1 MAASHAIFCG
11 RHPCRFYFRTDMRQQ
26 KNPPERNPSGGSY
39 SLEHLQQTAESDHGI
54 GPVGQLK
61 VELRD
66 TEPAALATV
75 TVTVG
80 RDPREQ
86 RPK

>member
-1 MAASHAIFCG
+1 MRLDHGTIPKQKRRAICA
-11 RHPCRFYFRTDMRQQ
+11 R

-39 SLEHLQQTAESDHGI
+39 SLEHLQQTAGSDHGI